1 MLDMIGSYKYD
12 FEAINMTI
20 ATVGK
25 RYQVVIPLK
34 ERKKLNL
41 RPNSKVEV
49 TIEDDKLVIYPI
61 SLASFRGIGRNLSDG
76 NDATDY
82 VKKLRREWED
92 RSDALKRS

>member
-1 MLDMIGSYKYD
+1 MLDMIGTNKYD
-12 FEAINMTI
+12 FKVMNMTI

-61 SLASFRGIGRNLSDG
+61 SPASFRGIGRNLSDG
-76 NDATDY
+76 KDATDY
-82 VKKLRREWED
+82 VKKLRLEWDD
-92 RSDALKRS
+92 RSDAPKRT

>member
-1 MLDMIGSYKYD
+1 MIFRNKYD
-12 FEAINMTI
+12 FKEISMTI

-61 SLASFRGIGRNLSDG
+61 SLESFRGIGRNLSDG
-76 NDATDY
+76 SDATDY

>member
-1 MLDMIGSYKYD
+1 MLDMICDDKYD
-12 FEAINMTI
+12 CEVINMTI

-25 RYQVVIPLK
+25 RFQVVIPLK

-61 SLASFRGIGRNLSDG
+61 SLASFRGIGRNLLDG

-82 VKKLRREWED
+82 VKKLRCEWDD
-92 RSDALKRS
+92 RSDALKRT

>member
-1 MLDMIGSYKYD
+1 MISLKKYD
-12 FEAINMTI
+12 FEVINMTI

-61 SLASFRGIGRNLSDG
+61 SPASFRGIGRKLSDG

-82 VKKLRREWED
+82 VKKLRREWKD
-92 RSDALKRS
+92 RSDALKKT

>member
-1 MLDMIGSYKYD
+1 MVDMIGVDKYD
-12 FEAINMTI
+12 FEVINMTI

-34 ERKKLNL
+34 ERKKLHL

-61 SLASFRGIGRNLSDG
+61 SPASFRGIGRNLADG
-76 NDATDY
+76 NDASDY
-82 VKKLRREWED
+82 VKKLRREWDD
-92 RSDALKRS
+92 RSDALKKT

>member
-1 MLDMIGSYKYD
+1 MIGADKYD
-12 FEAINMTI
+12 FEVLNMTI
-20 ATVGK
+20 ATFGK

-61 SLASFRGIGRNLSDG
+61 SLESFRGIGRNLSDG

-92 RSDALKRS
+92 RSDAFKRS

>member
-1 MLDMIGSYKYD
+1 MIDLNKYD
-12 FEAINMTI
+12 IRVINMTI

-25 RYQVVIPLK
+25 PYQVVIPLK

-61 SLASFRGIGRNLSDG
+61 SLESFRGIGRNLSDG

-92 RSDALKRS
+92 RSDALKKT